1 MKSDIWS
8 PLGHGRFLIIFSD
21 QDLCQIL
28 ALRVPFVNR
37 FLVQILDQILDQIR
51 DQIRAS
57 RGPFAAQLSDTDSC
71 KNATNSG
78 PELDPDVGF
87 TGSICGPV
95 FWYGFRTRNLGRR
108 DHGAGA
114 RVCRMNRFPYTIR
127 KRAKKFGR
135 FPYREV
141 EPLSVPGNWVI
152 SAPSGRRI

>member
-8 PLGHGRFLIIFSD
+8 PLGHGRFLIIVSD

-57 RGPFAAQLSDTDSC
+57 RGPFAAQLADTDSW
-71 KNATNSG
+71 KNATDSG
-78 PELDPDVGF
+78 PELDPDAGF

-95 FWYGFRTRNLGRR
+95 FWYGFRTRTWAEGTTGR
-108 DHGAGA
+108 
-114 RVCRMNRFPYTIR
+114 
-127 KRAKKFGR
+127 GR
-135 FPYREV
+135 GCV
-141 EPLSVPGNWVI
+141 E
-152 SAPSGRRI
+152 

>member
-8 PLGHGRFLIIFSD
+8 PLGHGRFLIPVSD

-71 KNATNSG
+71 KKCNRR
-78 PELDPDVGF
+78 
-87 TGSICGPV
+87 
-95 FWYGFRTRNLGRR
+95 RTRVRSRCWVHRIHLRPSFLVR
-108 DHGAGA
+108 IQDQ
-114 RVCRMNRFPYTIR
+114 
-127 KRAKKFGR
+127 K
-135 FPYREV
+135 
-141 EPLSVPGNWVI
+141 PGPKGPRGGGEGV
-152 SAPSGRRI
+152 